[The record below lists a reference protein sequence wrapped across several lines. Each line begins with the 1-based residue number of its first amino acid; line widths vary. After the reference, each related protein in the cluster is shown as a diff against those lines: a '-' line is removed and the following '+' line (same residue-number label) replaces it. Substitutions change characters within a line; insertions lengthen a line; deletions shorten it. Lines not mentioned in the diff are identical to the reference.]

1 MRNKDAR
8 ASACLAL
15 ATLRK
20 GAAFSTS
27 FSLHPGPTA
36 VELRRNSS
44 ALMQSSFAF
53 SPGGTPEN
61 SPRFQP
67 WVYACRAS
75 EPQRGDRMVFWTH
88 RAQDVFFRPS
98 GAQPI
103 FGSNPRLKPWAI
115 FGRPSGTKK
124 NAPCLIQRWG
134 RGGEKDL
141 EMPALLRRVANAKQ
155 AG

>member
-1 MRNKDAR
+1 
-8 ASACLAL
+8 
-15 ATLRK
+15 
-20 GAAFSTS
+20 FSTS

-88 RAQDVFFRPS
+88 RAQD
-98 GAQPI
+98 
-103 FGSNPRLKPWAI
+103 I